1 MKEENGVIS
10 LLSDNEDEQPQKVA
24 PIDFENDDEIVIVD
38 EADREKKKQEDEVMD
53 NVDDEIQVAGDTDY
67 QRLPHMRQ
75 HCTKHEFV
83 IDVSTSI

>member
-10 LLSDNEDEQPQKVA
+10 LLSDDEDEQPQKVA
-24 PIDFENDDEIVIVD
+24 PIDFENDDEIMIVD
-38 EADREKKKQEDEVMD
+38 EEDGEKKKQEDEVME